1 MLMEQSWM
9 GDSQWESHLPYTCL
23 GSHRRLEEIVM
34 VSICLPRLFYL
45 TFWYLEE
52 ENSMEEYK
60 EGFILHSNFTDQNSC
75 QQRRLGNNS
84 LVSCIGKKHEN
95 RV

>member
-23 GSHRRLEEIVM
+23 GSHKRLEEIVM

-45 TFWYLEE
+45 TFWNLEE
-52 ENSMEEYK
+52 ENSMEEYTGEFYFALK
-60 EGFILHSNFTDQNSC
+60 FH
-75 QQRRLGNNS
+75 
-84 LVSCIGKKHEN
+84 
-95 RV
+95 